1 MIKCVSN
8 KANLIL
14 LITKG
19 HISTVFNYHVRLT
32 RGGGGMGLDR
42 GRECNWDSKFSE
54 EFTTHHEKP
63 LVDLFKLT
71 LDP

>member
-1 MIKCVSN
+1 MLASGLKLIKLIKCVSN

-42 GRECNWDSKFSE
+42 GRECN
-54 EFTTHHEKP
+54 
-63 LVDLFKLT
+63 
-71 LDP
+71 